1 MAKLIYFM
9 PTSLDGYI
17 EDETGNFDWATPDE
31 EGFAFINDVLGPI
44 GTYLY

>member
-17 EDETGNFDWATPDE
+17 ADFARIGGKRVFWTSAVLPMEWSIFAITCGPD
-31 EGFAFINDVLGPI
+31 
-44 GTYLY
+44 